1 MKGRLTVISIFF
13 VALALSCNAYATPA
27 GRVSRRGQAPT
38 SRKSFVPTSIHSS
51 GVYDLRRYLP
61 QEARQDLVTKKNNS
75 NSKNVSLITPL
86 TSVNKKMVAKVLFPL
101 VIALLLGLPG
111 CRQILAEN
119 FFNLLASYKA
129 TMVRHPLQT
138 KVATGAFLA
147 VLGDA
152 LAQIR
157 EKSQAKYNPRR
168 AASFAAFDGCYRFF
182 QHNAFPFI
190 ISLCEGKVIG
200 SILSSLPGVMIGPHL
215 KHGLAALERTLVY
228 QLVVIPLLYYPI
240 FFTFTG
246 YLQGLR
252 PNEILQRAKTTFLP
266 CWKKNLMFWIPTQM
280 VMFGLIDE
288 YWQIPFA
295 CVMGMLWSMI
305 LSVTAGN
312 AKAAATS
319 KKA

>member
-1 MKGRLTVISIFF
+1 
-13 VALALSCNAYATPA
+13 LS
-27 GRVSRRGQAPT
+27 
-38 SRKSFVPTSIHSS
+38 
-51 GVYDLRRYLP
+51 D
-61 QEARQDLVTKKNNS
+61 
-75 NSKNVSLITPL
+75 
-86 TSVNKKMVAKVLFPL
+86 
-101 VIALLLGLPG
+101 
-111 CRQILAEN
+111 N

-129 TMVRHPLQT
+129 TMVQHPLQT
-138 KVATGAFLA
+138 KVATGSFLA
-147 VLGDA
+147 VVGDA

-157 EKSQAKYNPRR
+157 EPSQTTYNPRR

-190 ISLCEGKVIG
+190 ISLCDGKVLG
-200 SILSSLPGVMIGPHL
+200 SLLSSLPGVIIGPSL
-215 KHGLAALERTLVY
+215 KQGLAALERTLVY
-228 QLVVIPLLYYPI
+228 QLVVIPLMYYPI

-252 PNEILQRAKTTFLP
+252 PAEILQRAKTTFLP

-312 AKAAATS
+312 AKAVTANN

>member
-1 MKGRLTVISIFF
+1 MKGRLTAIAFLF
-13 VALALSCNAYATPA
+13 LALALACSNAYATPA
-27 GRVSRRGQAPT
+27 GRVSRRGQAST
-38 SRKSFVPTSIHSS
+38 SRKSFVPTSVHSS

-61 QEARQDLVTKKNNS
+61 QEGRQEPVTKNN
-75 NSKNVSLITPL
+75 NVLPINALI
-86 TSVNKKMVAKVLFPL
+86 SVNKKMAVAVFAPL
-101 VIALLLGLPG
+101 AIALLFGLPDS
-111 CRQILAEN
+111 RQILADN

-152 LAQIR
+152 LAQLR
-157 EKSQAKYNPRR
+157 EPSQTGYNPRR
-168 AASFAAFDGCYRFF
+168 AASFAAFDGSYRFF

-190 ISLCEGKVIG
+190 ISICQGKVLG
-200 SILSSLPGVMIGPHL
+200 SLLSSLPGVIIGPHL

-252 PNEILQRAKTTFLP
+252 PTEILQRAKTTFLP

-295 CVMGMLWSMI
+295 CVMGMSWSMI

-319 KKA
+319 TSQKV